1 MIQNPDHI
9 LEFEQARPMLI
20 GLAYRLLG
28 SRAEAE
34 DVVQDTFLAWSET
47 DRAVIEQ
54 HRAWLT
60 SVCTRRALDVLKS
73 ARHNRVDYVG
83 HWLPEPMATEAS
95 ATPETDLM
103 VSESVTMAFLLVLQ
117 RLAPKERAAFVL
129 HDVFAMEYAEIA
141 EHLGITAPA
150 CRKLVSRARVNVRQ
164 AGNTKPAPM
173 DLQKSLVDAFRTAL
187 RTGSA
192 GSLAGLLANDA
203 ILTADSG
210 GKAASILGPVKGAER
225 VLTFVTKAL
234 PKFWSAFTV
243 TEAEINAQRALI
255 VRDGPTAHAVVSF
268 SVNTDRQIAE
278 IMIMRN
284 PDKLRGFDLAN

>member
-1 MIQNPDHI
+1 
-9 LEFEQARPMLI
+9 MLI

-34 DVVQDTFLAWSET
+34 DVAQDTFLAWSET
-47 DRAVIEQ
+47 DRAAIEQ
-54 HRAWLT
+54 PRAWLT

-73 ARHNRVDYVG
+73 ARRSRTEYVG
-83 HWLPEPMATEAS
+83 HWLPEPMATDES

-103 VSESVTMAFLLVLQ
+103 ISESVTMAFLLVLD

-129 HDVFAMEYAEIA
+129 HDVFAMDYAEIA
-141 EHLGITAPA
+141 EQLGSTEAS

-164 AGNTKPAPM
+164 AGNTKPAPQ
-173 DLQKSLVDAFRTAL
+173 DLQKRLIDAFQTAL

-192 GSLAGLLANDA
+192 DDLAGLLARDA
-203 ILTADSG
+203 VLTADSG
-210 GKAASILGPVKGAER
+210 GKAASILGPVKGADR
-225 VLTFVTKAL
+225 VLTFVTRAL
-234 PKFWSAFTV
+234 PKFWSAYTV

-255 VRDGPTAHAVVSF
+255 VRHGAVAHAVVSF
-268 SVNTDRQIAE
+268 SVNADRQIAE

-284 PDKLRGFDLAN
+284 PDKLHGFDLAD

>member
-1 MIQNPDHI
+1 
-9 LEFEQARPMLI
+9 MLI

-34 DVVQDTFLAWSET
+34 DVVQDTFLAWSGA

-54 HRAWLT
+54 PRAWLT

-73 ARHNRVDYVG
+73 ARRRRTDYVG
-83 HWLPEPMATEAS
+83 HWLPEPIVTGES
-95 ATPETDLM
+95 VTPESDLM
-103 VSESVTMAFLLVLQ
+103 ISESVTMAFLLVLD

-141 EHLGITAPA
+141 EQLGIAEPA

-164 AGNTKPAPM
+164 AGNTKPAPKE
-173 DLQKSLVDAFRTAL
+173 LQQNLIDAFQEAL
-187 RTGSA
+187 RTGA
-192 GSLAGLLANDA
+192 ADGLAGLLARDA

-210 GKAASILGPVKGAER
+210 GKAASILGAVKGADR
-225 VLTFVTKAL
+225 VVTFVTKAL
-234 PKFWSAFTV
+234 PKFWSAYTV
-243 TEAEINAQRALI
+243 TEAEINAQLALI

-268 SVNTDRQIAE
+268 IVNADRRIDE

-284 PDKLRGFDLAN
+284 PDKLRGFDLAD

>member
-1 MIQNPDHI
+1 
-9 LEFEQARPMLI
+9 MLI

-34 DVVQDTFLAWSET
+34 DVVQDTFLAWSGA

-54 HRAWLT
+54 PRAWLT

-73 ARHNRVDYVG
+73 ARRRRTDYVG
-83 HWLPEPMATEAS
+83 HWLPEPIETGES
-95 ATPETDLM
+95 VTPESDLM
-103 VSESVTMAFLLVLQ
+103 ISESVTMAFLLVLD

-141 EHLGITAPA
+141 EQLGIAEPA

-164 AGNTKPAPM
+164 AGNTKPAPKE
-173 DLQKSLVDAFRTAL
+173 LQQNLIDAFQEAL
-187 RTGSA
+187 RTGA
-192 GSLAGLLANDA
+192 ADGLAGLLARDA

-210 GKAASILGPVKGAER
+210 GKAASILGAVKGADR
-225 VLTFVTKAL
+225 VVTFVTKAL
-234 PKFWSAFTV
+234 PKFWSAYTV
-243 TEAEINAQRALI
+243 TEAEINAQLALI

-268 SVNTDRQIAE
+268 IVNADRRIDE

-284 PDKLRGFDLAN
+284 PDKLRGFDLAD